1 MNSILALTAI
11 GVLAMISEIFRF
23 RKQVLYP
30 VVIAGLAAAL
40 VLTLMDWNTGIRY
53 YSDMMFFDNY
63 AVAFSALIIAVSL
76 VWHLFARDF
85 MVFPDRQSDHTS
97 LISFAT
103 AGGVVM
109 VSYSDLTMLFIGIE
123 ILSIAM
129 YVMSAS
135 NKNSLR
141 SNEAGFKYFLMGA
154 FATGFLLFGI
164 TLVYGATGSFNL
176 RDIAS
181 FVSVNTAQVPQIFYA
196 GLLLIIVGLAF
207 KVAAAPFH
215 FWAPDVYDG
224 APTPVTAFMST
235 VVKIAAFAAFMRL
248 FLVSFSAL
256 SEWWGPV
263 LAIISA
269 ISILGGNLLAV
280 FQTSIKRMMAYS
292 SVAHAGY
299 MLMALVAMN
308 DLSQGALLLY
318 LAAYSFASIGIFT
331 VILSLSDG
339 GNESVTALKGFARIH
354 NKPAFALVL
363 LTLSMAG
370 IPPVAGFF
378 AKYYMFYAALQSGY
392 TWLVL
397 VAVIGSLI
405 GVYYYFRIIIA
416 MYQSPDREA
425 LSFHMPMNRQLV
437 LWVCVAATVLLG
449 LAPTFLAGIFA

>member
-1 MNSILALTAI
+1 MNSILALTVL
-11 GVLAMISEIFRF
+11 GVIAMISEIFRI

-30 VVIAGLAAAL
+30 VVVTGLAIAL
-40 VLTLMDWNTGIRY
+40 VLTLRDWNTGIRY

-63 AVAFSALIIAVSL
+63 AVAFSSLIIAVSL
-76 VWHLFARDF
+76 LWHVFARDF
-85 MVFPDRQSDHTS
+85 MTLDGRQSDHTA

-109 VSYSDLTMLFIGIE
+109 VSYADLTMLFIGIE

-135 NKNSLR
+135 NKENPK

-164 TLVYGATGSFNL
+164 TLIYGASGSFNL
-176 RDIAS
+176 QEIAA
-181 FVSVNTAQVPQIFYA
+181 FVSGSTGNLPSIFYA
-196 GLLLIIVGLAF
+196 GILLITVGLAF

-235 VVKIAAFAAFMRL
+235 VVKIAAFAAFLRL
-248 FLVSFSAL
+248 FMVAFSDVSD
-256 SEWWGPV
+256 WWGPV
-263 LAIISA
+263 LATISA
-269 ISILGGNLLAV
+269 LSILGGNLLAV
-280 FQTSIKRMMAYS
+280 FQTSLKRMMAYS
-292 SVAHAGY
+292 SIAHAGY
-299 MLMALVAMN
+299 MLMAIVAMN

-318 LAAYSFASIGIFT
+318 LGAYSFASVGLFT
-331 VILSLSDG
+331 VIQSLTEG
-339 GNESVTALKGFARIH
+339 GNEQVSAMKGFAKVHHR
-354 NKPAFALVL
+354 PAFALVL

-378 AKYYMFYAALQSGY
+378 AKYYMFYAALESGY
-392 TWLVL
+392 AWLVL

-405 GVYYYFRIIIA
+405 GVYYYFRIIIT
-416 MYQSPDREA
+416 MYQPADRDA
-425 LSFHMPMNRQLV
+425 LPISMPYYRQFV
-437 LWVCVAATVLLG
+437 LWVCVAATILLG
-449 LAPTFLAGIFA
+449 LAPAFLSGIFA